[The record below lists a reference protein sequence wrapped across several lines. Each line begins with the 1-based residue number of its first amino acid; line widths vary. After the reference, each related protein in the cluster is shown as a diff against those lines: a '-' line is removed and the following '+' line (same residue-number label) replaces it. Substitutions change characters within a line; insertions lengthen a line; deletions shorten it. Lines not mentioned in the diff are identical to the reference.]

1 MQRAKKFLILVLLV
15 CLCTVYVPGI
25 ESQAEEMSGEQ
36 TSDDPGLEDENPQRL
51 DEATGMDE
59 DGNIFEVDETGGE
72 ISESG
77 IAVHSRAA
85 SVKVEI
91 GRAHV

>member
-1 MQRAKKFLILVLLV
+1 MILVLLV

-59 DGNIFEVDETGGE
+59 DGNIFEVDETGE
-72 ISESG
+72 
-77 IAVHSRAA
+77 RLA
-85 SVKVEI
+85 SPGLRCI
-91 GRAHV
+91 HGRRL